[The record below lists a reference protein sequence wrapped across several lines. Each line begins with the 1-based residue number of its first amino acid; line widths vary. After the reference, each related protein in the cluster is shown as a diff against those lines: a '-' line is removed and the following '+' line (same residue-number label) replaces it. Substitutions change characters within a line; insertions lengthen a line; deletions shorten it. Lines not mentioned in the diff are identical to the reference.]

1 MQAPRELTIYAAIK
15 LMRTGDLTARVLME
29 SCIERIRNR
38 EGDVHAWVEVYENE
52 ALEEAR
58 RCDDEFRMGRWQGD
72 LHGIP
77 VGVKD
82 IIHVEGMWTRY
93 GTSVYPPVMANADAP
108 SVQRLKSAGA
118 IILGKTET
126 TPLANN
132 DPTITRNPWN
142 LEHTPGGSSSGSGAA
157 VADRMCLAAVGT
169 QTGGSLLRPAAYNG
183 IVGFKP
189 TYGYISSEGVMPN
202 AWSFDTVGLL
212 ARCVEDVGILWRNMR
227 EDYPISYARIPMSTH
242 VIQKKSSGIPPRL
255 GYIREYFEKE
265 TSPET
270 LENLKCIRD
279 KFKLRGADLIELKLP
294 QSFNNVIE
302 GWDTIKVTELSAYHS
317 PVFESR
323 HDQFPPKVKKRIEK
337 GLKIPGYKYV
347 EALHQRIAYQKEMT
361 ECLASVDAAMMPV
374 AYSTAPKGLSST
386 GSSVFNRPW
395 TFSGFPAMSIP
406 TGLDQNGLPFA
417 VQLAAQPMAENQLLA
432 VASWCENILEFDAGP
447 AMISSA

>member
-1 MQAPRELTIYAAIK
+1 MQAPRELTIFAAIK
-15 LMRTGDLTARVLME
+15 LMRTGDLTAKVLMD
-29 SCIERIRNR
+29 SCIERIRKR
-38 EGDVHAWVEVYENE
+38 EGDVHAWVEVYEKE

-58 RCDDEFRMGRWQGD
+58 RCDDEFRMGRRQGD

-82 IIHVEGMWTRY
+82 IIHVKGMWTRY
-93 GTSVYPPVMANADAP
+93 GSSVYPPLMAEADAP

-202 AWSFDTVGLL
+202 SWSFDTVGLL

-227 EDYPISYARIPMSTH
+227 EDHPVPYARIPVSTH
-242 VIQKKSSGIPPRL
+242 VIQKKPPGKPPRL
-255 GYIREYFEKE
+255 GYIREFFEKE
-265 TSPET
+265 TSREA

-279 KFKLRGADLIELKLP
+279 KFKLGGADVVELKLP

-302 GWDTIKVTELSAYHS
+302 GWDTIKVTELSAYHCS
-317 PVFESR
+317 VFESR

-347 EALHQRIAYQKEMT
+347 EALHQRIVYQKEMA
-361 ECLASVDAAMMPV
+361 ECLAPVDAAMMPV
-374 AYSTAPKGLSST
+374 AYSTAPKGLFST

-417 VQLAAQPMAENQLLA
+417 VQLAAQPMAENHLLA

-447 AMISSA
+447 AMKSL